1 MIDYFDK
8 WGILASKKTRN
19 LLSALPPL
27 TKKIWENDH
36 NNTITLPLPYDK
48 YLPQLHYIKKT
59 VDHITLSATEIV
71 FSIEKAFIENNDY
84 IIKVNQQRVAEI
96 KNGKSDECQLTEIT
110 DAVVCSLPYDL
121 AADDLVEVCLAV
133 AEDAYLVWQ
142 GSIDYI
148 TAAKR
153 LASFYTDDKT
163 IANWVTQADLDSVYK
178 SIIAIQHTN
187 DLLPAYHD
195 AQRLFLTPMIDKV
208 TVTETKIDVLF
219 NMIGIENYRYVF
231 LYNGKYLAELD
242 KLQPYYSSWHQPNR
256 WSITKPVDAD
266 LETISIEVR
275 MSTGNYTLF
284 EKSRIVFDLEAELD
298 DLYVDED
305 KKVIKPD
312 VDQYTLS
319 NLYQR
324 IVALD
329 EDLKDNPLLREI
341 DQAELIFLRQSIQ
354 DFTLQRHQIQV
365 FFFPEHYTELKYV
378 LSKQGNYVSE
388 VNQGEAYYSS
398 IKDDIWLT
406 TVEAAPGNSFSI
418 EGRVND
424 KIYTIITQTA

>member
-1 MIDYFDK
+1 M
-8 WGILASKKTRN
+8 
-19 LLSALPPL
+19 
-27 TKKIWENDH
+27 
-36 NNTITLPLPYDK
+36 
-48 YLPQLHYIKKT
+48 
-59 VDHITLSATEIV
+59 AT
-71 FSIEKAFIENNDY
+71 
-84 IIKVNQQRVAEI
+84 
-96 KNGKSDECQLTEIT
+96 
-110 DAVVCSLPYDL
+110 
-121 AADDLVEVCLAV
+121 DDLVEVCLTV
-133 AEDAYLVWQ
+133 AEDAYLIWQ

-153 LASFYTDDKT
+153 LASFYADDKT
-163 IANWVTQADLDSVYK
+163 IANWVTQADLDGVYK

-256 WSITKPVDAD
+256 WSMTKPIDAD

-298 DLYVDED
+298 DLYADED
-305 KKVIKPD
+305 KKIIKPD

-324 IVALD
+324 IVALN
-329 EDLKDNPLLREI
+329 EDLKDR
-341 DQAELIFLRQSIQ
+341 S
-354 DFTLQRHQIQV
+354 
-365 FFFPEHYTELKYV
+365 
-378 LSKQGNYVSE
+378 
-388 VNQGEAYYSS
+388 
-398 IKDDIWLT
+398 
-406 TVEAAPGNSFSI
+406 
-418 EGRVND
+418 
-424 KIYTIITQTA
+424 